1 MEKEYNFISPDYE
14 EIFAR
19 EQLKDSSKVFY
30 FGDGTKLEETGGKIT
45 GTWKNNHNEDF
56 LSFSSGEKVRVDR
69 IITINGIPGPAYDE
83 YDRYGLA
90 CLDCSGGMD

>member
-1 MEKEYNFISPDYE
+1 MEKEYSFINPQYDD
-14 EIFAR
+14 IFAQ
-19 EQLKDSSKVFY
+19 EQKKDFVRVFY
-30 FGDGTKLEETGGKIT
+30 FANGTDLEEANGKIT
-45 GTWKNNHNEDF
+45 ERFTNSLNEDF
-56 LSFSSGEKVRVDR
+56 LRFEKGDMVRVDR